1 MTWKRIKAAARR
13 VSEAPHGPMMSVLT
27 TQHNSLWL
35 HHGLI
40 IPIARSF
47 FKGGNMG
54 SRADVLCSEKSGG
67 VGSFA
72 LGTAFAFP
80 AGPGAGLETAS
91 PREPPC
97 REPQRIYLYCNGEGD
112 TLCTNDRGTRSCTPL
127 PFLFLPPFGGEKI
140 FPPFPPPPPPRSPCT
155 LTMEHI
161 IMISSLTLKQSIVI
175 VDFQSCVDLRGLRPF
190 GKARRSKSKRRDYG
204 ERRPSQ

>member
-1 MTWKRIKAAARR
+1 
-13 VSEAPHGPMMSVLT
+13 MMSVYT

-40 IPIARSF
+40 IPIACSF

-54 SRADVLCSEKSGG
+54 SRADVSCSEKSGG

-80 AGPGAGLETAS
+80 AEPASRGGAFAAS
-91 PREPPC
+91 PPGPPC

-112 TLCTNDRGTRSCTPL
+112 TLCTNDRGMCSCTPL
-127 PFLFLPPFGGEKI
+127 PLLFCPPFWGRKDLTH
-140 FPPFPPPPPPRSPCT
+140 PPALPLLHLDNGTHHYDLLSGVETINRDCRFYNPA
-155 LTMEHI
+155 LTYE
-161 IMISSLTLKQSIVI
+161 
-175 VDFQSCVDLRGLRPF
+175 
-190 GKARRSKSKRRDYG
+190 DYG
-204 ERRPSQ
+204 HLAEPGGQNPNAEITAKGGRLNDEQVS

>member
-127 PFLFLPPFGGEKI
+127 PLLFCPRFGAGKI
-140 FPPFPPPPPPRSPCT
+140 CRIFPPPPPLPLHLDNGTHHYDLLSDIEAINRDCRF
-155 LTMEHI
+155 
-161 IMISSLTLKQSIVI
+161 SI
-175 VDFQSCVDLRGLRPF
+175 LR
-190 GKARRSKSKRRDYG
+190 
-204 ERRPSQ
+204 

>member
-127 PFLFLPPFGGEKI
+127 PLLFCPRFGAGKI
-140 FPPFPPPPPPRSPCT
+140 CRIFPPPPPRSPCT

>member
-1 MTWKRIKAAARR
+1 
-13 VSEAPHGPMMSVLT
+13 MMSVYT

-40 IPIARSF
+40 IPIACSF

-54 SRADVLCSEKSGG
+54 SRADVSCSEKSGG

-80 AGPGAGLETAS
+80 AEPASRGGAFAAS
-91 PREPPC
+91 PPGPPC

-112 TLCTNDRGTRSCTPL
+112 TLCTDDRGTRSCTPL
-127 PFLFLPPFGGEKI
+127 PLLFCPVVTRGKI
-140 FPPFPPPPPPRSPCT
+140 CRIFPPPRSCT

-161 IMISSLTLKQSIVI
+161 IMISSLTFEAINRDCRFYNPALTYE
-175 VDFQSCVDLRGLRPF
+175 
-190 GKARRSKSKRRDYG
+190 DYG
-204 ERRPSQ
+204 HLAEPGGQNPNAEITAKGGRLNDKQVS